1 MSKLNIKTGDTV
13 LVIAG
18 KDNGKVSTVK
28 SVSPKTHKVVV
39 EGVNILTKEQ
49 TKRVKSLR
57 LKDLSKFL
65 MLWLF
70 AQLVTKQLELLDKMT
85 ERAFVFVKNVAHL

>member
-28 SVSPKTHKVVV
+28 SVSPKTNKV
-39 EGVNILTKEQ
+39 
-49 TKRVKSLR
+49 
-57 LKDLSKFL
+57 LSKRDLTITFPICGFL
-65 MLWLF
+65 
-70 AQLVTKQLELLDKMT
+70 
-85 ERAFVFVKNVAHL
+85 